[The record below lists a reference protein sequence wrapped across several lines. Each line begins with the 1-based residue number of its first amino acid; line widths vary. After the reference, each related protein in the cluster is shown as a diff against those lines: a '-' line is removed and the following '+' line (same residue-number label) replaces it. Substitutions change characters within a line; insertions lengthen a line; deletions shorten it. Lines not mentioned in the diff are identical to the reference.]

1 MRAKAD
7 GPAFARI
14 HAAKNKKTGFQ
25 RDSAASPR
33 TFWLLEQD
41 LTLRPSD

>member
-14 HAAKNKKTGFQ
+14 HAAKTKKTGFQ
-25 RDSAASPR
+25 RDYAESP
-33 TFWLLEQD
+33 
-41 LTLRPSD
+41 